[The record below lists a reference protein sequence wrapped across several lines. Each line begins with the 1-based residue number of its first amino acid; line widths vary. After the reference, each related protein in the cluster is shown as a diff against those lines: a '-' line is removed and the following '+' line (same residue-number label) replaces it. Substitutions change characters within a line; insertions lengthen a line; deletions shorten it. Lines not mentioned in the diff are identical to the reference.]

1 MLNSIVSYVT
11 DWRKVWKPA
20 LVIALV
26 TGALLYGRHSV
37 VCPPAQTVKDVQVQ
51 NTVDSNISSTQTA
64 QTVIQYV
71 DRPVIHT
78 ITKTVVKEVDG
89 KTTETT
95 KDETSQGN
103 TETKTTKN
111 EAKEK
116 EIQVKTEI
124 VYKDKVVQVPAPPSL
139 TKWQA
144 GIGIGFGITGEGKT
158 NYIPKLPTGSVVM
171 GQLNHAILKDWI
183 KGGVFATSRGDAGL
197 QLLVE
202 W

>member
-1 MLNSIVSYVT
+1 M
-11 DWRKVWKPA
+11 WKPA
-20 LVIALV
+20 LVIILV
-26 TGALLYGRHSV
+26 TGAWLYGRHGV
-37 VCPPAQTVKDVQVQ
+37 VCPPAQTVKEVQVQ
-51 NTVDSNISSTQTA
+51 NSIDSNISSTKTT

-71 DRPVIHT
+71 DRPVDHI
-78 ITKTVVKEVDG
+78 ITKTIIKEVTG
-89 KTTETT
+89 KTVETT
-95 KDETSQGN
+95 VDETHQGN
-103 TETKTTKN
+103 TEVKTTKG
-111 EAKEK
+111 ETKEK
-116 EIQVKTEI
+116 EAQVKTEI
-124 VYKDKVVQVPAPPSL
+124 VYKDKIVQVPAPPSV

-144 GIGIGFGITGEGKT
+144 GIGIGYGITGEGKT

>member
-1 MLNSIVSYVT
+1 MMNSIVAYVT

-20 LVIALV
+20 LVIVLV

-37 VCPPAQTVKDVQVQ
+37 VCKSAETVKDVQVQ
-51 NTVDSNISSTQTA
+51 NTTDRGEVSTQAT

-71 DRPVIHT
+71 DRPVNHI
-78 ITKTVVKEVDG
+78 ITKTVVKEVNG
-89 KTTETT
+89 KVTECT
-95 KDETSQGN
+95 KDETLQGN
-103 TETKTTKN
+103 TESKTTKTETQN
-111 EAKEK
+111 KDV
-116 EIQVKTEI
+116 QVKTEI
-124 VYKDKVVQVPAPPSL
+124 KYVDKVVQVPAPPSL

-144 GIGIGFGITGEGKT
+144 GIGIGYGITGEGKT

>member
-20 LVIALV
+20 GVVALV
-26 TGALLYGRHSV
+26 VAALLYGRHSV
-37 VCPPAQTVKDVQVQ
+37 VCKPAETVKDVQIQ
-51 NTVDSNISSTQTA
+51 NTTDIGKVSSQTS

-71 DRPVIHT
+71 DRPVDHI
-78 ITKTVVKEVDG
+78 ITKTVIKEVNG
-89 KTTETT
+89 KVTETT
-95 KDETSQGN
+95 KDETRQGD
-103 TETKTTKN
+103 TETNTTKT

-116 EIQVKTEI
+116 EVQVKTET
-124 VYKDKVVQVPAPPSL
+124 VYKTTTVQVPAPPSL

-144 GIGIGFGITGEGKT
+144 GIGIGYGITGEGKT

-171 GQLNHAILKDWI
+171 GQLNHSILKDWI
-183 KGGVFATSRGDAGL
+183 KGGAFVTSRGDAGL